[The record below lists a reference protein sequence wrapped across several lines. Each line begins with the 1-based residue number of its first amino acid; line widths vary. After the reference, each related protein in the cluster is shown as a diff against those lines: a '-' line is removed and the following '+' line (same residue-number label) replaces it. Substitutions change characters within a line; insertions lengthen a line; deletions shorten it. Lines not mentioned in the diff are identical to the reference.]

1 MKTLDDA
8 LSTPGVIEPDTYE
21 VDGDYVFLNTLP
33 PGATIDGTV
42 SAKTLRRIAD
52 HLDPQA
58 VAVSEC
64 WKPIAA
70 HDKNTYE
77 HFLGRSKLGAYFVFR
92 WDGEKYISI
101 PTGMFVMPDEFLSLK
116 GIGGGRNEPAIR
128 AEARREAFAEAE
140 AQHLANREGYE
151 VFCRAIG
158 MEPDS
163 YEVIAHQVNAK
174 IGRARREAL
183 EEAAREAEAAA
194 EKVSDQDES
203 DVLTAYG
210 AATAIRALI
219 EKVPGKGEFP
229 ELTLKATEE
238 IRREALEEAAR
249 ICADLARHDC
259 SALYAGECIRALIE
273 QEPK

>member
-1 MKTLDDA
+1 MGDLMTKTLDDA

-116 GIGGGRNEPAIR
+116 GIGGGRTEAAVR
-128 AEARREAFAEAE
+128 AE
-140 AQHLANREGYE
+140 
-151 VFCRAIG
+151 
-158 MEPDS
+158 
-163 YEVIAHQVNAK
+163 
-174 IGRARREAL
+174 ARREAL
-183 EEAAREAEAAA
+183 EEAAKVAEAFSSHPFDVPSREEGSAHILIAA
-194 EKVSDQDES
+194 AI
-203 DVLTAYG
+203 TN
-210 AATAIRALI
+210 AIRALI

>member
-1 MKTLDDA
+1 MVNTLDDA
-8 LSTPGVIEPDTYE
+8 LSTPGE
-21 VDGDYVFLNTLP
+21 VSHGVFDGEIGDISFLAENESGPCAGTRYGVVLE
-33 PGATIDGTV
+33 GALTA
-42 SAKTLRRIAD
+42 SELRRIAD
-52 HLDPQA
+52 WLDPQA
-58 VAVSEC
+58 DNVA
-64 WKPIAA
+64 
-70 HDKNTYE
+70 
-77 HFLGRSKLGAYFVFR
+77 
-92 WDGEKYISI
+92 
-101 PTGMFVMPDEFLSLK
+101 
-116 GIGGGRNEPAIR
+116 AIR

-151 VFCRAIG
+151 AFCRAIG
-158 MEPDS
+158 MEPDC
-163 YEVIAHQVNAK
+163 YGVIAHQVNAK